1 MINVWA
7 KLILQFCNRKAM
19 NCTYHTAF
27 STSTVTTRGIWGG
40 GREGGDSGG
49 DMMILVKETWLL
61 SSWSVASC
69 QPHWD
74 T

>member
-7 KLILQFCNRKAM
+7 KLILQQESYELYVSHSIFNIYSNNKG
-19 NCTYHTAF
+19 HL
-27 STSTVTTRGIWGG
+27 GGG
-40 GREGGDSGG
+40 GREGGDSDGN
-49 DMMILVKETWLL
+49 MMILVEETWLL